1 MRWPALFP
9 VGLPVPS
16 PAFFWA
22 GLLWLSVLC
31 LSGCSLLKTNDDR
44 NQAETPRLVAGTEP
58 ALAAVDGSTT
68 RTDKAGPREAFGIE
82 VRARDDI
89 RDYLV
94 LHLELQR
101 YRQLDDLGAV
111 ELSRL
116 MVAAEV
122 NARELLGTLGYF
134 TPTLTL
140 ELIDTPPAEGLRS
153 FRKQVAA
160 RTVVITV
167 EQGPPSRIG
176 AIAIDFSGPIATDP
190 TSQAQ
195 RQSIAGA
202 WSLRAGQTFTQS
214 AWDAAKSNGLR
225 ALTLKRYPTGRVQAS
240 RADIDADRQSA
251 ALGVTYDSGPAFRF
265 GPLQVQ
271 GSQRYSVDGA
281 RRIAQLPVGSDYDQ
295 AKLLEA
301 QQRLASSGYFDSVFL
316 TLDTEGTD
324 PQAAP
329 VTAQVREAP
338 LQKLVLGAGFTTDSG
353 PRLSIDHI
361 HNQMPLLGW
370 RAVSKLSVDSKTRS
384 LGSEW
389 TALPDDSNW
398 RWFGSGLLKRE
409 NSGTYDVDSGRVR
422 SGRNQ
427 NTGYIDRSYF
437 LQYDY
442 AVNKGDGAPPSA
454 SSVSL
459 NWGWTGRYFDNPGE
473 PQRGQG
479 VALESAVGYTLLGQ
493 PLPYL
498 RNRVRWL
505 GLVPL
510 GVANAEFG
518 PAARSSRLQLRAE
531 VGAVLA
537 KDAAR
542 IPATELFLTGGDT
555 TVRGYGY
562 RELGAVGANSAIVAG
577 RYLAAGGV
585 EWQRPVVYDGHMTKF
600 ESVVFVDAGAV
611 ADRVNQMKARVGT
624 GVGVRWNSPVGL
636 VQGDLAYGVQ
646 ARKVRLHV
654 RLGFTF

>member
-1 MRWPALFP
+1 MRWPALIP
-9 VGLPVPS
+9 VNVPVFS
-16 PAFFWA
+16 PAFFWV
-22 GLLWLSVLC
+22 GLLWLSALF
-31 LSGCSLLKTNDDR
+31 LSGCSLL
-44 NQAETPRLVAGTEP
+44 ETKDARTTEEAPRLLTGNT
-58 ALAAVDGSTT
+58 AAPET
-68 RTDKAGPREAFGIE
+68 KEAFGIE
-82 VRARDDI
+82 VHAPDNI
-89 RDYLV
+89 RDYLM

-101 YRQLDDLGAV
+101 YRQLDDLGAA

-140 ELIDTPPAEGLRS
+140 ELTTG
-153 FRKQVAA
+153 

-167 EQGPPSRIG
+167 DPGPPSLVG
-176 AIAIDFSGPIATDP
+176 AVTIDFSGPIAADLASAAQRKSIAESWALR
-190 TSQAQ
+190 TSQP
-195 RQSIAGA
+195 
-202 WSLRAGQTFTQS
+202 FTQS
-214 AWDAAKSNGLR
+214 AWDAAKSGGLR
-225 ALTLKRYPTGRVQAS
+225 ALTLKRYPTGSIQTS
-240 RADIDADRQSA
+240 RADIDADKQSA
-251 ALGVTYDSGPAFRF
+251 QLGVTYESGPAFRF

-271 GSQRYSVDGA
+271 GSQRYSTEGA
-281 RRIAQLPVGSDYDQ
+281 RRIAQLPVGADYDQ
-295 AKLLEA
+295 DKLLEA

-316 TLDTEGTD
+316 TLNTEGTD

-329 VTAQVREAP
+329 VIAQVREAP
-338 LQKLVLGAGFTTDSG
+338 LQKVVLGAGFTTDSG
-353 PRLSIDHI
+353 SRLSVDHI
-361 HNQMPLLGW
+361 YNQMPLLGW
-370 RAVSKLSVDSKTRS
+370 RAVSKLSVDQKTQS

-389 TALPDDSNW
+389 TALPDESNW
-398 RWFGSGLLKRE
+398 RWFGSGVLKRE
-409 NSGTYDVDSGRVR
+409 ASGTYDVESGQVR

-427 NTGYIDRSYF
+427 SYGHIDRSYF

-442 AVNKGDGAPPSA
+442 AINQGDGAPPSA

-473 PQRGQG
+473 PHRGYG
-479 VALESAVGYTLLGQ
+479 VAIESAVGYTLLGEQ
-493 PLPYL
+493 LPYL

-510 GVANAEFG
+510 GSGSATDAS
-518 PAARSSRLQLRAE
+518 AARNSRLQLRAE

-542 IPATELFLTGGDT
+542 IPAPERFLTGGDT

-562 RELGAVGANSAIVAG
+562 RELGTVDTNGAVVAG
-577 RYLAAGGV
+577 RYLWAGSV
-585 EWQRPVVYDGHMTKF
+585 EWQRPVVYDGRVTKF
-600 ESVVFVDAGAV
+600 ESVVFIDAGAV
-611 ADRVNQMKARVGT
+611 ADRVSQMKTKVGP
-624 GVGVRWNSPVGL
+624 GVGLRWNSPVGL

-646 ARKVRLHV
+646 DKKLRLHV